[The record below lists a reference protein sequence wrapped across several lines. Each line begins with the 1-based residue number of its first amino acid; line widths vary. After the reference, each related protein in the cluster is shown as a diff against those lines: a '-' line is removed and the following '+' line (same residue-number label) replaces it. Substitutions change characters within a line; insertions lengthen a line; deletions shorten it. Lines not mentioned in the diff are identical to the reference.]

1 MKNLIVSLNN
11 ILYNA
16 GFFNFMPYIK
26 GGSIHCYFFDDT
38 VNPFLSINIK
48 TSELKVSPLYIND
61 IENYYDD
68 IVSLLKQY
76 K

>member
-1 MKNLIVSLNN
+1 MKNLIVNLNN

-16 GFFNFMPYIK
+16 GFFNFMSYIK
-26 GGSIHCYFFDDT
+26 GGLVHCYFFDDT

-48 TSELKVSPLYIND
+48 TSELKVNPLYIND